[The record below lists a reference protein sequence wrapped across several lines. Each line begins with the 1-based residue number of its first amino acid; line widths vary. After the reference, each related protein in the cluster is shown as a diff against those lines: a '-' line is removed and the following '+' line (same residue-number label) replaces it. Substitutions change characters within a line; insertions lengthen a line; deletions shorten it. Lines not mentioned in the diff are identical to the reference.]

1 MIFLSKEESISEIYS
16 TKDSIYFAKED
27 VAEKVKKFILEYTKR
42 IIFF

>member
-27 VAEKVKKFILEYTKR
+27 VLLDINLKYIPH
-42 IIFF
+42 

>member
-27 VAEKVKKFILEYTKR
+27 VLLDINLKSITNLFTQ
-42 IIFF
+42 